1 MVTTKSF
8 GQQLIFKFLTKPKQ
22 QDFNQLKTY
31 SISQSLN
38 TLSQKMKQLK
48 FLKDEINYKRINE
61 QIND

>member
-1 MVTTKSF
+1 MVTTKPF

-22 QDFNQLKTY
+22 QEFNQLKNY

-48 FLKDEINYKRINE
+48 FLKDEIKYKRINE